1 MSAII
6 DRDLKFLATS
16 ETEDIDVLIDHLTD
30 SGAGR
35 VSMALSTSR
44 ALYASKGESPPSP
57 YITGLIVEELQRF
70 GGNSLVNLF
79 RGGSG
84 VPYAEIVRDV
94 AEHVGASHSKAQP
107 TEVIEGA
114 LLLKMLEH
122 SLAGMSEDQRRDIL
136 SAVLPDHGMSTAPL
150 TSEAILHI
158 LRSTRFSQY
167 RLAAILAGA
176 TTTALLGRGLSAGAT
191 AGLSR
196 SLPALVGPIGWAIA
210 ALWTAFD
217 LASPA
222 YRVTVPCVIHIAY
235 MRQKVLTQR
244 CPTCGHA
251 VSVDATFCEK
261 CGHRLAG
268 VLLGN
273 GY

>member
-1 MSAII
+1 MSAIN
-6 DRDLKFLATS
+6 DRDLQFIAAS

-35 VSMALSTSR
+35 VSMASSTTR
-44 ALYASKGESPPSP
+44 ALYGSKGESPPSP

-84 VPYAEIVRDV
+84 VPYSEIVRDV
-94 AEHVGASHSKAQP
+94 ADHVGANHAKTQT
-107 TEVIEGA
+107 TESIEGA
-114 LLLKMLEH
+114 LLLKVLEQ

-136 SAVLPDHGMSTAPL
+136 SAVMPDHGLGAAPL
-150 TSEAILHI
+150 TSEALLHI

-191 AGLSR
+191 AGFSR
-196 SLPALVGPIGWAIA
+196 SLPALFGPIGWTIA

-235 MRQKVLTQR
+235 MRQKALTQR
-244 CPTCGHA
+244 CPQCGHK
-251 VSVDATFCEK
+251 VSVDAKFCEK
-261 CGHRLAG
+261 CGHRIAG
-268 VLLGN
+268 GLI
-273 GY
+273 GYGY

>member
-1 MSAII
+1 MNAII
-6 DRDLKFLATS
+6 DADLKFLATS

-35 VSMALSTSR
+35 LSMSSSTTK

-94 AEHVGASHSKAQP
+94 ADHVGACHSKSHT
-107 TEVIEGA
+107 TEAIEGVI
-114 LLLKMLEH
+114 LLKVLEQ
-122 SLAGMSEDQRRDIL
+122 SLAGMSGDQRRDIL
-136 SAVLPDHGMSTAPL
+136 SAVKPDHGLGSAPV
-150 TSEAILHI
+150 TSEAVLQI

-176 TTTALLGRGLSAGAT
+176 TTTALLGRGLSAGAA

-196 SLPALVGPIGWAIA
+196 SLPALVGPIGWAVA

-235 MRQKVLTQR
+235 MRQKALTQR
-244 CPTCGHA
+244 CPACGH
-251 VSVDATFCEK
+251 SISLDAKFCEK
-261 CGHRLAG
+261 CGHRCTG
-268 VLLGN
+268 ILLGYGN
-273 GY
+273 